1 MTVMSTS
8 DSRAPRAGDPQAE
21 LWDAYVVA
29 KLREVQARLEL
40 IVERERAARESPT
53 IVVAPRRRWGV
64 RQHRFGRR

>member
-1 MTVMSTS
+1 MTTT
-8 DSRAPRAGDPQAE
+8 DSRAPRPTDSRAE

-40 IVERERAARESPT
+40 IVERERAAEESPT
-53 IVVAPRRRWGV
+53 IVVVPRRRWGV